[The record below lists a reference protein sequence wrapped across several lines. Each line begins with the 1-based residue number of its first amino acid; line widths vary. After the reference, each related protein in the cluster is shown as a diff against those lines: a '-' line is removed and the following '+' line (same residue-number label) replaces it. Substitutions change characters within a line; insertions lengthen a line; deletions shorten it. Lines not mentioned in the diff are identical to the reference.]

1 MRHLRHIFCQVWW
14 TYSCA
19 DAIGSPR
26 MDVNTG
32 SEQGHLHLTGALWA
46 SPTKKNY
53 LIFTRGENGG
63 IVSSVIYVLQC
74 GGVNSTFDCLKSS
87 PRNNRIIS
95 ARRAECTDI
104 FQRGVI
110 QAGHGPSSGWSGC
123 HPCAGT
129 HCVNGPFATYF
140 DVPPVSS
147 VCLSITPSHNYL
159 LHFTQWTQSFL
170 CLSAN
175 SSDVQREPCH

>member
-1 MRHLRHIFCQVWW
+1 
-14 TYSCA
+14 
-19 DAIGSPR
+19 

-63 IVSSVIYVLQC
+63 IVSSVIYALQC

-104 FQRGVI
+104 FQHGVI

-159 LHFTQWTQSFL
+159 LHFTQ
-170 CLSAN
+170 
-175 SSDVQREPCH
+175 

>member
-1 MRHLRHIFCQVWW
+1 MRCNVVESTQLSTSR
-14 TYSCA
+14 
-19 DAIGSPR
+19 
-26 MDVNTG
+26 
-32 SEQGHLHLTGALWA
+32 
-46 SPTKKNY
+46 
-53 LIFTRGENGG
+53 ENNG
-63 IVSSVIYVLQC
+63 
-74 GGVNSTFDCLKSS
+74 
-87 PRNNRIIS
+87 IIS
-95 ARRAECTDI
+95 ARGEECTDI

-159 LHFTQWTQSFL
+159 LHFTQ
-170 CLSAN
+170 
-175 SSDVQREPCH
+175 